1 MGNLETKIYYVWATL
16 KQKYIMY
23 GQLKNKKIS
32 CMGNFETKIYYV
44 WATLKQ
50 KDIMYGQL

>member
-1 MGNLETKIYYVWATL
+1 
-16 KQKYIMY
+16 MY
-23 GQLKNKKIS
+23 GQLKNKRIS